1 MCRRGSQAHESE
13 MVVKYSLF
21 LGAMIV
27 LSPQYADDP
36 TLVNQS
42 KTRTQR
48 CCVAVSYLTAGSC
61 ASSSGNFDILGETLW
76 PSDEASRYF
85 AKVIFFN

>member
-1 MCRRGSQAHESE
+1 MCRRESQAHESE
-13 MVVKYSLF
+13 MVIKYSLF

-27 LSPQYADDP
+27 LSPQYTDDP
-36 TLVNQS
+36 ALVNQS

-48 CCVAVSYLTAGSC
+48 CSVAVSLLVADSC
-61 ASSSGNFDILGETLW
+61 ASSSGDFDILGETLW